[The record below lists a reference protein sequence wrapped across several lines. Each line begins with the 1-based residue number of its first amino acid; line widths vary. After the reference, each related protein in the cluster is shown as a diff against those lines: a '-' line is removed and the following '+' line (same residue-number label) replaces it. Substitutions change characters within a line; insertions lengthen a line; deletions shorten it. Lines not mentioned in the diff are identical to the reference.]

1 MNHNEFKKRILI
13 SLFGELSKYEQAE
26 LEEHLQSCE
35 ECRQELEQQTH
46 LLSLVSKYKS
56 LEVDEKLLQD
66 ARSQLRGAI
75 RAEKQRSHLLD
86 NLAQFFSG
94 LVTAPYRAAL
104 SGVAVL
110 AIGLFLGY
118 LFFHSPQ
125 VTLINDNVRPA
136 SDINFYE
143 NDVKIK
149 NIRFIDPVASDGEIE
164 FTFDAVKPLHI
175 KGNVNDSKVQRI
187 LTYAMLNE
195 QNPGARLN
203 SINAM
208 DSEAPQKFDKDIK
221 DALITVVVSDEN
233 PGVRREALKFLNK
246 FPYDEDI
253 KQAYIHV
260 LTADTVTGLRIE
272 AINALSNLTKKALDL
287 KQSEVDLF
295 KQKLETDK
303 NSYIR
308 YKTKTILQNYN

>member
-1 MNHNEFKKRILI
+1 MNHNEFKRRILV
-13 SLFGELSKYEQAE
+13 SLFGELSKNEQAE

-35 ECRQELEQQTH
+35 ECRNELEQQTH
-46 LLSLVSKYKS
+46 LLSLVSKHKT
-56 LEVDEKLLQD
+56 LEVDEALLQD

-75 RAEKQRSHLLD
+75 RAERQRKKLLD
-86 NLAQFFSG
+86 NITQFFTG
-94 LVTAPYRAAL
+94 MITAPYKAAL
-104 SGVAVL
+104 SGVAVM

-118 LFFHSPQ
+118 LFFHTSSVIP
-125 VTLINDNVRPA
+125 INTNEKP
-136 SDINFYE
+136 NTELTFNE
-143 NDVKIK
+143 NDVRIK
-149 NIRFIDPVASDGEIE
+149 NVRFVDPVTSDGEVE
-164 FTFDAVKPLHI
+164 FTFDAVKPMHI
-175 KGNVNDSKVQRI
+175 KGNVNDQKVQSI

-195 QNPGARLN
+195 RNPGARLN

-208 DSEAPQKFDKDIK
+208 DSDTPKKFDNDIK
-221 DALITVVVSDEN
+221 DALVTVVMTDEN
-233 PGVRREALKFLNK
+233 PGVRREALKFLSK

-253 KQAYIHV
+253 KQAYIYV

-295 KQKLETDK
+295 KQKLETDN

>member
-1 MNHNEFKKRILI
+1 MNHNEFKKRILV
-13 SLFGELSKYEQAE
+13 SLFGELSKNEQAE
-26 LEEHLQSCE
+26 LEEHLQTCE
-35 ECRQELEQQTH
+35 ECRAELEQQTH
-46 LLSLVSKYKS
+46 LLSLVSKHKT

-75 RAEKQRSHLLD
+75 RAERQRSHLLS
-86 NLAQFFSG
+86 NLAEFFSG
-94 LVTAPYRAAL
+94 LVTVPYRATL
-104 SGVAVL
+104 SGITVL

-118 LFFHSPQ
+118 LLFHSSQITP
-125 VTLINDNVRPA
+125 INNNVKPA
-136 SDINFYE
+136 SDISFNE
-143 NDVKIK
+143 NDVRIK

-164 FTFDAVKPLHI
+164 FTFDAVKPMHI
-175 KGNVNDSKVQRI
+175 KGNVNDRKVQSI

-208 DSEAPQKFDKDIK
+208 DSESPKKYDEDIK

-272 AINALSNLTKKALDL
+272 AINALSNLNKKALDL

-295 KQKLETDK
+295 KQKLETDN

>member
-1 MNHNEFKKRILI
+1 MNHNEFKRRILV
-13 SLFGELSKYEQAE
+13 SLFGELSKNEQAE
-26 LEEHLQSCE
+26 LEEHLQSCK
-35 ECRQELEQQTH
+35 ECRNELEQQTH
-46 LLSLVSKYKS
+46 LLSLVSKHKT
-56 LEVDEKLLQD
+56 LEVDDALLQE

-75 RAEKQRSHLLD
+75 RAERQRRNLLD
-86 NLAQFFSG
+86 NITQFFTG
-94 LVTAPYRAAL
+94 LMTVPYKAAL
-104 SGVAVL
+104 SGVVIM

-118 LFFHSPQ
+118 LFFHSSSVVP
-125 VTLINDNVRPA
+125 INNNEKPDTQLTFN
-136 SDINFYE
+136 E
-143 NDVKIK
+143 NDVRIK
-149 NIRFIDPVASDGEIE
+149 NVRFIDPVASDGEIE
-164 FTFDAVKPLHI
+164 FTFDAVKPMHI
-175 KGNVNDSKVQRI
+175 KGNVNDQNVQSI

-208 DSEAPQKFDKDIK
+208 DSEAPKKLDNDIK
-221 DALITVVVSDEN
+221 DALITVVMTDEN
-233 PGVRREALKFLNK
+233 PGVRREALKFLLK

-272 AINALSNLTKKALDL
+272 AINALSGLTKKALDL

>member
-13 SLFGELSKYEQAE
+13 SLFGELSKNEQAE
-26 LEEHLQSCE
+26 LEEHLKSCE
-35 ECRQELEQQTH
+35 ECRNELEQQTH
-46 LLSLVSKYKS
+46 LLSLVSKHKT
-56 LEVDEKLLQD
+56 LEVDESLLQD

-75 RAEKQRSHLLD
+75 RAERQRKNLFD
-86 NLAQFFSG
+86 NITQFFTG
-94 LVTAPYRAAL
+94 LITVPYRAAL
-104 SGVAVL
+104 SGVTVL
-110 AIGLFLGY
+110 AAGLFLGY
-118 LFFHSPQ
+118 LFFHSSP
-125 VTLINDNVRPA
+125 VIPINIDENPD
-136 SDINFYE
+136 SNQTFSE

-149 NIRFIDPVASDGEIE
+149 NIQFIDPVASDGEVE
-164 FTFDAVKPLHI
+164 FTFDAVKQMHI
-175 KGNVNDSKVQRI
+175 KGNVNDQKVQSI

-208 DSEAPQKFDKDIK
+208 DSDAPQKFDNDIK
-221 DALITVVVSDEN
+221 DALVTVVMTDEN
-233 PGVRREALKFLNK
+233 PGVRKEALNYLSK

-260 LTADTVTGLRIE
+260 LTADSVTGLRIA
-272 AINALSNLTKKALDL
+272 AINALSKLTKKMLDL
-287 KQSEVDLF
+287 KQNEIDLF
-295 KQKLETDK
+295 KQKFETDK

>member
-1 MNHNEFKKRILI
+1 
-13 SLFGELSKYEQAE
+13 
-26 LEEHLQSCE
+26 
-35 ECRQELEQQTH
+35 
-46 LLSLVSKYKS
+46 
-56 LEVDEKLLQD
+56 
-66 ARSQLRGAI
+66 
-75 RAEKQRSHLLD
+75 
-86 NLAQFFSG
+86 
-94 LVTAPYRAAL
+94 
-104 SGVAVL
+104 
-110 AIGLFLGY
+110 
-118 LFFHSPQ
+118 
-125 VTLINDNVRPA
+125 
-136 SDINFYE
+136 
-143 NDVKIK
+143 
-149 NIRFIDPVASDGEIE
+149 
-164 FTFDAVKPLHI
+164 
-175 KGNVNDSKVQRI
+175 
-187 LTYAMLNE
+187 MLNE

-253 KQAYIHV
+253 KQAYLHV

>member
-1 MNHNEFKKRILI
+1 MNHNEFKRRILV
-13 SLFGELSKYEQAE
+13 SLFGELSKNEQAE
-26 LEEHLQSCE
+26 LEEHLQSCK
-35 ECRQELEQQTH
+35 ECRNELEQQTH
-46 LLSLVSKYKS
+46 LLSLVSKHKT
-56 LEVDEKLLQD
+56 LEVDDALLQE

-75 RAEKQRSHLLD
+75 RAERQRINLFD
-86 NLAQFFSG
+86 NITQFFTG
-94 LVTAPYRAAL
+94 LMTVPYKAAL
-104 SGVAVL
+104 SGVVIM

-118 LFFHSPQ
+118 LFFHSSSVVP
-125 VTLINDNVRPA
+125 INNNEKPDKQLTFN
-136 SDINFYE
+136 E
-143 NDVKIK
+143 NDVRIK
-149 NIRFIDPVASDGEIE
+149 NVRFIDPVASDGEIE
-164 FTFDAVKPLHI
+164 FTFDAVKPMHI
-175 KGNVNDSKVQRI
+175 KGNVNDQNVQSI

-208 DSEAPQKFDKDIK
+208 DSEAPKKLDNDIK
-221 DALITVVVSDEN
+221 DALITVVMTDEN
-233 PGVRREALKFLNK
+233 PGVRREALKFLLK

-272 AINALSNLTKKALDL
+272 AINALSGLTKKALDL